1 MCHTRFLVLCFVG
14 IFFQKAFLDF
24 ITYNVRLHQ
33 HNAYF
38 FKNKKKLFRF
48 LNFVLFRKLKLTIPP
63 VVSPSE

>member
-38 FKNKKKLFRF
+38 FKNKKKKIISISQFCSF
-48 LNFVLFRKLKLTIPP
+48 
-63 VVSPSE
+63 SEIKVNNSTGC

>member
-1 MCHTRFLVLCFVG
+1 MCHTRFLVLSFVG

-38 FKNKKKLFRF
+38 FKNKKKIISISQFCSF
-48 LNFVLFRKLKLTIPP
+48 
-63 VVSPSE
+63 SEIKVNNSTGC

>member
-38 FKNKKKLFRF
+38 FKNKKKNYFDFSILFF
-48 LNFVLFRKLKLTIPP
+48 FGN
-63 VVSPSE
+63 